1 MKFPWLNPTKC
12 CPESHENPMKI
23 HVFHGL
29 RSSGGAPQVTA
40 QWMAF
45 GGGALVFAVVPVA
58 E

>member
-1 MKFPWLNPTKC
+1 
-12 CPESHENPMKI
+12 MKI

-29 RSSGGAPQVTA
+29 RSSAGAPQVTA